1 MPPISFKAVAIAFV
15 SELMADLVIQSVLF
29 VMFAQGMLTEGMT
42 DEELANVRKTVLE
55 TTAYIPWTLVFGT
68 ATMIGGGY
76 LAARIAKRIPYYHGL
91 AMGIVVVVFS
101 LMLLST
107 NVGAL
112 EYLGLAITIPCS
124 IYGAHLARK
133 HIPPEP

>member
-15 SELMADLVIQSVLF
+15 SELVADLVIQSVLF
-29 VMFAQGMLTEGMT
+29 VMFAQGMLTEGMS
-42 DEELANVRKTVLE
+42 DEDMVKVRKAVVE
-55 TTAYIPWTLVFGT
+55 TTAYIPWALAFGT
-68 ATMIGGGY
+68 ATIVGGGY

-91 AMGIVVVVFS
+91 AMGIVGVVFS
-101 LMLLST
+101 LMLWNA

-112 EYLGLAITIPCS
+112 EYLGLVITIPCA